1 MAPLVRFPTR
11 GVKVE
16 RPPREMKNVV
26 LSYPVEQFFD
36 ITPAQLADRPI
47 AARRAQQIYALAH
60 ACMHYR
66 AAKLSEPPLWIYEEQ
81 DGEEVPIE
89 GDHPLAEWLEQP
101 NPDMGMADLLELMS
115 LYWDATG
122 AVLLVKNRDR
132 SGIPRSTYPYARDE
146 FQVEP
151 ANGRLFGKFR
161 VQTLTGYREFGPD
174 DVIYLPLPSSQG
186 IMQTAAPM
194 EAALEHIN
202 IGQNMRTAIK
212 AAMRNTA
219 RPGTIF
225 TAEGNLGD
233 DVFNRLRAEIRENYE
248 GVWNTGASMLL
259 EGGVKP
265 NPQKATL
272 DDLALGP
279 INEDVEVAVCQA
291 FAMHPVL
298 VGSKIGLSANSGLSD
313 SIKPAEALFYDTV
326 AFPQWARI
334 EKALTRG
341 LLRDLDSDPLRFIR
355 FDKAKV
361 RALQPDMTEKITQA
375 AAAVFWTEEEKRQ
388 WTGKEGGSDEL
399 PSDQAERIAEQT
411 ATDSE
416 GMPDE
421 GGTQPTKSLNRIV
434 DLVKTDTGY
443 RATVSAS
450 RNGNG
455 TH

>member
-1 MAPLVRFPTR
+1 
-11 GVKVE
+11 
-16 RPPREMKNVV
+16 MKNVV

-36 ITPAQLADRPI
+36 ITPSQLADRPI

-66 AAKLSEPPLWIYEEQ
+66 AAKLSEPPLWIFEEQ

-89 GDHPLAEWLEQP
+89 EDHPLGEWLEQP
-101 NPDMGMADLLELMS
+101 NPDMGMADLLELIS

-132 SGIPRSTYPYARDE
+132 AGIPRSTYPYAKDE

-151 ANGRLFGKFR
+151 ADGRLFGKFR

-186 IMQTAAPM
+186 IMYTSAPM
-194 EAALEHIN
+194 DAALEHIN

-233 DVFNRLRAEIRENYE
+233 DVFNRLRSEIRENYE
-248 GVWNTGASMLL
+248 GLWNAGKSMLL
-259 EGGVKP
+259 EGGVTP
-265 NPQKATL
+265 NPQKASL

-291 FAMHPVL
+291 FAMHPIL
-298 VGSKIGLSANSGLSD
+298 VGSKIGMSANSGLSD
-313 SIKPAEALFYDTV
+313 SIKPAETLFYDTV

-341 LLRDLDSDPLRFIR
+341 LLRDLDSNPLRFVR
-355 FDKAKV
+355 FDKSKV
-361 RALQPDMTEKITQA
+361 RALQPDMTEKIAQA
-375 AAAVFWTEEEKRQ
+375 AAAQFWTEEEKRQ

-399 PSDQAERIAEQT
+399 PSDQAERIQEQMGDG
-411 ATDSE
+411 TDDSD
-416 GMPDE
+416 DE
-421 GGTQPTKSLNRIV
+421 APPNGAKSRIV
-434 DLVKTDTGY
+434 ELTQDGNLWKAIVT
-443 RATVSAS
+443 AS
-450 RNGNG
+450 PNGNG
-455 TH
+455 HH